1 MGYELNGVT
10 FDSED
15 LHKLLLMKDGE
26 LREYL
31 GILATRFRPVTPT
44 FKLLVKEQ

>member
-1 MGYELNGVT
+1 VT

-31 GILATRFRPVTPT
+31 GILTTRFGPINNGFNFSET
-44 FKLLVKEQ
+44 KEH